1 MYTALQRQSFLI
13 LLALVTL
20 AFAWILIPFYG
31 AVLWALILA
40 IVFRPLQ
47 LRLERSIGPG
57 NVAAAISVL
66 VCIVIAVIPMIVI
79 VASVVNQ
86 GVAFVDYVQTG
97 SLTVPSSVGD
107 LVERLPAWAQ
117 HWVERIGIPDFD
129 QLRDRLA
136 EAVGTVSQFLAAQ
149 ALNVGQNTLRFI
161 ASIGVMLYILF
172 FLFRDGTRIGRT
184 ISESL
189 PLSPE
194 YNSALL
200 KKFAAVVRA
209 TVKGNIIIAIIQGG
223 IGGVAFW
230 ALGIQGALLWGVLM
244 MFLSML
250 PAVGAA
256 IVWAPVAAYL
266 MATGDYL
273 RGGIMV
279 AIGIGVIGLVDNLLR
294 PPLVGKE
301 SRLPD
306 YVVLVSTLGGL
317 SVFGI
322 NGFVLG
328 PLIAALFMSFW
339 ALFREEQAAAREARE
354 TLEPVE
360 PIDPAEVIGVAAA
373 EEEIEAA
380 IEEEL
385 DAALEEEAAREEGRE
400 AARVEARIEIVVEP
414 PPTR

>member
-1 MYTALQRQSFLI
+1 MYTTLQRQSFL
-13 LLALVTL
+13 LLLGLVSL

-31 AVLWALILA
+31 AVLWAVILA

-47 LRLERSIGPG
+47 RRLERRFGAGSNI
-57 NVAAAISVL
+57 AAAISVI
-66 VCIVIAVIPMIVI
+66 VCIVLAVIPMII
-79 VASVVNQ
+79 VVGSVVSE
-86 GVAFVDYVQTG
+86 GAAFVARIQDG
-97 SLTVPSSVGD
+97 NIPVPSSLADVVD
-107 LVERLPAWAQ
+107 HLPTWAQ
-117 HWVERIGIPDFD
+117 NWVDRIGIVDFD
-129 QLRDRLA
+129 RLRERLV
-136 EAVGTVSQFLAAQ
+136 ETVSTISQFLAAQ
-149 ALNVGQNTLRFI
+149 ALSVGQNTVRFI
-161 ASIGVMLYILF
+161 AAIGVMLYVLF
-172 FLFRDGTRIGRT
+172 FLFRDGKRIGAT
-184 ISESL
+184 IRESL

-194 YNSALL
+194 YNEALL

-256 IVWAPVAAYL
+256 LVWAPVAGYL
-266 MATGDYL
+266 MMTGDYL

-328 PLIAALFMSFW
+328 PLVAALFMSCW
-339 ALFREEQAAAREARE
+339 ALFREEQAAVREARMNQ
-354 TLEPVE
+354 EPVE
-360 PIDPAEVIGVAAA
+360 PIDAAEVIGVTPAGEGELVDAVVAELGDEVAVVVLPSGAAP
-373 EEEIEAA
+373 
-380 IEEEL
+380 
-385 DAALEEEAAREEGRE
+385 AR
-400 AARVEARIEIVVEP
+400 
-414 PPTR
+414 